1 MSSAEKEKAVREM
14 IVRNYE
20 KYYRIAYSYVFQE
33 ADALDIIQESAY
45 KAIYK
50 SDTLQKIEFVD
61 TWICKIVM
69 NEALRLL
76 RARKREQI
84 GLDNLPEEG
93 EEDKVTDVDLHA
105 ALDRLSEEE
114 RAIVV
119 LRYFEEQKISDIAQM
134 MQLKENTVKSKLYR
148 AIEKLKG
155 MLVLSADDMS
165 LRTPFA

>member
-1 MSSAEKEKAVREM
+1 MKLFYRRHYLIIRRREKDELCR
-14 IVRNYE
+14 
-20 KYYRIAYSYVFQE
+20 
-33 ADALDIIQESAY
+33 D
-45 KAIYK
+45 K